1 MASKQTR
8 RSISVRGT
16 TYDSLRGWCE
26 DNGKSMS
33 EVVEE
38 LLAKLLGGAAPTE
51 KTAAPAKA
59 GKAERPRVIAAPARE
74 RPRMANKVVRAQA
87 EPARVIPSPL
97 SPATRGQQTGRP
109 APKTAREVI
118 GERPRAPKGDY
129 RDIQF

>member
-8 RSISVRGT
+8 RSISVRGA

-26 DNGKSMS
+26 TNDKSMS

-38 LLAKLLGGAAPTE
+38 LLAKLLGNP
-51 KTAAPAKA
+51 APATVKPA
-59 GKAERPRVIAAPARE
+59 PAERPRVIAAPARSK
-74 RPRMANKVVRAQA
+74 PRLANKVVRAQA
-87 EPARVIPSPL
+87 EPARVVPSPL
-97 SPATRGQQTGRP
+97 SPSTRSGDQGRP
-109 APKTAREVI
+109 APKPAREVV